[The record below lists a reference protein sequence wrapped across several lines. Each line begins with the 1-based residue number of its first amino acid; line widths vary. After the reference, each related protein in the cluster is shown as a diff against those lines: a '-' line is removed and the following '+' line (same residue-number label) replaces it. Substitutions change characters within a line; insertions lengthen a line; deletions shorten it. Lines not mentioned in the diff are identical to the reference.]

1 MCDSM
6 LLHAIRTIRLLELRH
21 LAGVLVRGVSD
32 GLLLEIWMLSLLSSL
47 ILSLLVV
54 VVVVV

>member
-54 VVVVV
+54 VVV